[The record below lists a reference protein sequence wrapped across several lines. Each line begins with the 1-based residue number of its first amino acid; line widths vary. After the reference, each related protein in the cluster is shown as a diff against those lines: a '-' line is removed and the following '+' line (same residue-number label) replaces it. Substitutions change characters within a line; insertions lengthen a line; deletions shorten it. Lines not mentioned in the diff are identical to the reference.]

1 MQQLK
6 ERVLRGGVA
15 KVCSQGTILTVRLA
29 TLVVLARLID
39 PKDFGL
45 VGMVTVVTGVFSLFR
60 DAGLSVA
67 TVQRPSIS
75 VDEISTLFWLNILVG
90 AMLALLSLATAPV
103 LVAFYHEPR
112 LFWVTAALASGFVLN
127 AAGVQHSAIL
137 QREMRFSALAL
148 IEAFSMLVSCGS
160 GIAMAIAG
168 FGYWAL
174 VVMSVSLPAVSTF
187 CLWLLAAWVP
197 RLPRWD
203 PAIGSMLRFGGTVT
217 LNTLVVYVAYNAEK
231 VLLGR
236 YLGAEALGIY
246 GRAYQLI
253 SIPSES
259 LNGAIYLVAVSG
271 LARLQGDL
279 PRFRSFFLKGYS
291 LILSLTLPI
300 TIASA
305 LFADEIIAIVL
316 GPKWQAAAPSFRYLA
331 PTIVAFA
338 LINPMGWFLFSSGR
352 VVRSLKMALVIAPV
366 VMIGYVLGL
375 PYGASGVAIGYSAA
389 MILLVVPMITWA
401 THGTA
406 IAARDVWRAIWP
418 PFLAALIA
426 SGVGLAVQVFA
437 GPVWPPFMRL
447 TVGGS
452 LTVLSYLAILL
463 YVMNQRQFYV
473 DLLRDVIGGKG
484 IGPLRFLVARTVRR
498 GLDDQIPSA
507 VPVD

>member
-1 MQQLK
+1 MEHLR
-6 ERVLRGGVA
+6 ERALRGGFA
-15 KVCSQGTILTVRLA
+15 KVCSQGTILAVRLG

-45 VGMVTVVTGVFSLFR
+45 VGMVTVVTGVFGLFR

-75 VDEISTLFWLNILVG
+75 EEEISTLFWLNMLVG
-90 AMLALLSLATAPV
+90 AVLALLSLATAPI
-103 LVAFYHEPR
+103 LVAFYHEPQ
-112 LFWVTAALASGFVLN
+112 LFWVTVALASGFVLN
-127 AAGVQHSAIL
+127 AGGVQHSAIL

-148 IEAFSMLVSCGS
+148 IEAVSMLISCGS
-160 GIAMAIAG
+160 GIAMALAG

-174 VVMSVSLPAVSTF
+174 VVMSVSLPAVSTL
-187 CLWLLAAWVP
+187 CLWLTSAWVP
-197 RLPRWD
+197 RWPRWN
-203 PAIGSMLRFGGTVT
+203 PAIGSMVRFGGTVT

-236 YLGAEALGIY
+236 YFGAEALGVY

-259 LNGAIYLVAVSG
+259 LNSAIYLVAVSG

-291 LILSLTLPI
+291 LLLSLTLPV

-305 LFADEIIAIVL
+305 LFADEIIRVVL
-316 GPKWQAAAPSFRYLA
+316 GPKWYNAIPSFRYLA

-352 VVRSLKMALVIAPV
+352 VLRSLKMALVIAPV
-366 VMIGYVLGL
+366 VILGYVLGL
-375 PYGASGVAIGYSAA
+375 PYGASGVAIGFSAA
-389 MILLVVPMITWA
+389 MILLVVPMIAWA

-406 IAARDVWRAIWP
+406 IAAGDVWRAIWP
-418 PFLAALIA
+418 PFGAALVA
-426 SGVGLAVQVFA
+426 SGVALAVQVLVR
-437 GPVWPPFMRL
+437 PVEPPIVRL
-447 TVGGS
+447 AVGGS
-452 LTVLSYLAILL
+452 LMLLSYVVVLL
-463 YVMNQRQFYV
+463 YVMKQRQFYA
-473 DLLRDVIGGKG
+473 DLLREVTGGNRVG
-484 IGPLRFLVARTVRR
+484 QSWWPVRR
-498 GLDDQIPSA
+498 IRRGAEEPVTA
-507 VPVD
+507 VAPVD